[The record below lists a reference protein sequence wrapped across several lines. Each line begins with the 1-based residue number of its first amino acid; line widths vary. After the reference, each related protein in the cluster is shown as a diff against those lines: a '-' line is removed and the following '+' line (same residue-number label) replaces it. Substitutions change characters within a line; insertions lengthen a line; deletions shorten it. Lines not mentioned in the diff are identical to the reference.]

1 MGESRTLHEKCAAF
15 RLRFNIRSLTMI
27 PKYNEIEIPALKEL
41 QTGKVMRAKDLRE
54 PLAKYFQLTEDELLA
69 KYSSGNA
76 EIFFDRISWALSYL
90 FISGLVE
97 KPQKGNYKISEK
109 GLSML
114 SSCTDEEINE
124 FVKGKVNAKIPKKP
138 SNKHATNPSTQ
149 IENDAEQTPEEGLS
163 DSYDRIKKNVQ
174 SQILTTILSKKP
186 QEFERLV
193 VKLLQTLGYGGEV
206 KNSGIV
212 TKLTNDGGIDGVIKE
227 DILGFNHIFIQAKR
241 YALDNKVGRNE
252 VQSFVGAVAGTPSK
266 KGVFITTSD
275 FSKGAVDFVESLNGT
290 PTIILINGQ
299 QLTEYIYDYG
309 FGLQTEKVLK
319 VMKMDMDFWDA
330 MDNE

>member
-1 MGESRTLHEKCAAF
+1 
-15 RLRFNIRSLTMI
+15 MI

-41 QTGKVMRAKDLRE
+41 QKGKVMRAKDLRE
-54 PLAKYFQLTEDELLA
+54 PLAKYFQLTEEELLA
-69 KYSSGNA
+69 RLPSGNGG
-76 EIFFDRISWALSYL
+76 IFTSRLSWALSYL
-90 FISGLVE
+90 FIAGLVE
-97 KPQKGNYKISEK
+97 KPQRGDYKISEK

-114 SSCTDEEINE
+114 SSRTDREITE
-124 FVKGKVNAKIPKKP
+124 FVKEKVSARRSQK
-138 SNKHATNPSTQ
+138 ATSHKQTNSSSEMKEEDQ
-149 IENDAEQTPEEGLS
+149 QTPEESLL
-163 DSYDRIKKNVQ
+163 DSYDRIKKNIQ

-275 FSKGAVDFVESLNGT
+275 FSKGAIDFVENLNGT

-299 QLTEYIYDYG
+299 QLAEYIYDYG